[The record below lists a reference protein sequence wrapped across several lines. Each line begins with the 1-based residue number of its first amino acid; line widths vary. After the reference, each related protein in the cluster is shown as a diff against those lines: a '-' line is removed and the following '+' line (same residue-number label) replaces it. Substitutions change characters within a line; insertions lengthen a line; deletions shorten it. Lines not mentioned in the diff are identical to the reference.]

1 MTYKMR
7 EIEKVELWNKPWFG
21 NKLSE
26 TVEMSY
32 EGKGEW
38 SISDY
43 EWYVTDGS
51 NKDTRYYFI
60 CTYVDGFKECWA
72 YYSDDC
78 RGPRTAT
85 PEIIR
90 ISTTFTASTTRSWA
104 NGMIRGKR

>member
-1 MTYKMR
+1 MTYQ
-7 EIEKVELWNKPWFG
+7 G
-21 NKLSE
+21 Q
-26 TVEMSY
+26 
-32 EGKGEW
+32 GEW

-43 EWYVTDGS
+43 AWVVSHEDGR
-51 NKDTRYYFI
+51 KDTRYYFI
-60 CTYVDGFKECWA
+60 CTYVDGFKERWG

-90 ISTTFTASTTRSWA
+90 ISTISTASTTRSWK